1 MPLPP
6 VKHTK
11 PPQSPPTTQNSC
23 GHATLASAHA
33 LWATGRVPPRA
44 SIAFE
49 TKSGRLLASRQAP
62 AAAAA
67 QGGGEGEGDW
77 IWLDFPAEPASPM
90 TKGPENDD
98 WQLVFDAFMCE
109 DEKDI
114 VYIGACVCVGLGF
127 SMMKRIGEALE

>member
-1 MPLPP
+1 MVVMGSVHPP
-6 VKHTK
+6 ANPIRIQKH
-11 PPQSPPTTQNSC
+11 SC

-44 SIAFE
+44 TIAFE

-67 QGGGEGEGDW
+67 EQDGGDDW

-90 TKGPENDD
+90 TKGPDNYD
-98 WQLVFDAFMCE
+98 WQLVYDAFLCE
-109 DEKDI
+109 DARDI
-114 VYIGACVCVGLGF
+114 VYIGPCVFCF
-127 SMMKRIGEALE
+127 SRCFCSSTH